1 MDSDRMSH
9 YGPCLPPPTGH
20 RNKRER
26 NQWDITFTY
35 MMTSSADLNPFI
47 LVRDAGKSWHGFRM
61 NIVTASIRLD
71 SNLSPD
77 NNTENRP

>member
-1 MDSDRMSH
+1 MNSDRMSN

-20 RNKRER
+20 RNERER

-47 LVRDAGKSWHGFRM
+47 LVRDGFHM

-77 NNTENRP
+77 NNTENRL